1 MELFKSADKNG
12 DGCLNLKEI
21 VGLMK
26 TLNIE
31 VDLDTAKD
39 IFQVSAGNTHTHHIT
54 VYTSTRASPSCVE
67 VANCETLCAALL
79 ISG

>member
-1 MELFKSADKNG
+1 MTGCRWIMELFKSADKNG

-39 IFQVSAGNTHTHHIT
+39 IFQVRTAMQGMVAPLI
-54 VYTSTRASPSCVE
+54 VYV
-67 VANCETLCAALL
+67 V
-79 ISG
+79 

>member
-39 IFQVSAGNTHTHHIT
+39 IFQVSAGKTHSPHNSVHK
-54 VYTSTRASPSCVE
+54 YTCFSKLRRSR
-67 VANCETLCAALL
+67 
-79 ISG
+79 